1 MNQRSE
7 YYPAPPAGDDVI
19 SLSEM
24 FDIFARGKRW
34 LVGTTLVFFAAAL
47 VYLYLAQPVYRSS
60 ALIKIEISQSSLV
73 LDLLGTRKTTPV
85 VPGFSAVAEEMRSFD
100 FVRNL
105 VEMDAAEGEY
115 VMGIDTDA
123 VNELSERIAITEK
136 GRGSGLIEIAVT
148 GVDRAANN
156 QVLYNLI
163 DLYGGRLEQEVN
175 RSIRG
180 TLMLLIDRQ
189 KTVKKQIELLRAEES
204 TAVTENLELSS
215 LEASYRD
222 LNNKIDFLNGALE
235 LSNNGLIV
243 VSQPVAEDQPVSP
256 KYALVMALSIMLGA
270 MVGGGGVLLLEM
282 SRKELRTAEEL
293 EKKTG
298 LPVLD
303 SIGRGDIEGLRVLR
317 TDILHRL
324 SQSDNNRVMV
334 CGPRDGVGKRYIVT
348 HLARIMAEGGKKVL
362 LVDADL
368 RDGDLST
375 AFADASGGVSL
386 VACLQQNQE
395 FLPSVVNDRLHLLV
409 GREYPDMPS
418 ELLMGQRFEQ
428 LLGQVSEEYDIILL
442 HVPPVL
448 SATDAAVVGAHC
460 ANTVMV
466 IRADQTTVKEIEAAG
481 RRLQQAGVTG
491 ICCVFN
497 EAPA

>member
-1 MNQRSE
+1 ML
-7 YYPAPPAGDDVI
+7 
-19 SLSEM
+19 SLSEIV
-24 FDIFARGKRW
+24 DIFARGKRW

-47 VYLYLAQPVYRSS
+47 VYLYLVQPVYRSS
-60 ALIKIEISQSSLV
+60 ALVKIELNQSSLV
-73 LDLLGTRKTTPV
+73 LDLLGTRDATTDMPDFSGV
-85 VPGFSAVAEEMRSFD
+85 VEEMRSLG

-105 VEMDAAEGEY
+105 IEMGAAEEEVVGT
-115 VMGIDTDA
+115 VDTQA
-123 VNELSERIAITEK
+123 VKELNERIAITEK
-136 GRGSGLIEIAVT
+136 GKGSGLIEITVT
-148 GVDRAANN
+148 GIDRTANN

-204 TAVTENLELSS
+204 TLMTENLELSS

-235 LSNNGLIV
+235 LSNNGLKV

-256 KYALVMALSIMLGA
+256 KYALVMVLAIMLGA
-270 MVGGGGVLLLEM
+270 MVGGGAVLLLDM
-282 SRKELRTAEEL
+282 SRKELRTAEEV

-298 LPVLD
+298 LTVLD
-303 SIGRGDIEGLRVLR
+303 SIARGDIEGLRVLR
-317 TDILHRL
+317 TDVLHRL
-324 SQSDNNRVMV
+324 SQSDNNRIMV

-348 HLARIMAEGGKKVL
+348 HLAKIMAEGGKKVL

-375 AFADASGGVSL
+375 AFADAHAGVSL

-395 FLPSVVNDRLHLLV
+395 FLPAVVNDRLHLLV

-466 IRADQTTVKEIEAAG
+466 IRAEQTTVKEIEAAG
-481 RRLQQAGVTG
+481 RRLQQAGVTS
-491 ICCVFN
+491 ICCVLN
-497 EAPA
+497 GAIV

>member
-7 YYPAPPAGDDVI
+7 YYPAPLADDDML
-19 SLSEM
+19 SLAEIV
-24 FDIFARGKRW
+24 DIFARGKRW

-47 VYLYLAQPVYRSS
+47 AYLFLVQPVYRSS
-60 ALIKIEISQSSLV
+60 ALIKIETNQSSLV
-73 LDLLGTRKTTPV
+73 LDLLGTRDATTDMPDFSGV
-85 VPGFSAVAEEMRSFD
+85 VEEMRSLG

-105 VEMDAAEGEY
+105 IEMDAAKEDL
-115 VMGIDTDA
+115 VGIDSQA
-123 VNELSERIAITEK
+123 VKELRGRIAITEK
-136 GRGSGLIEIAVT
+136 GKGSGLIEIAVT
-148 GVDRAANN
+148 GENPDANS
-156 QVLYNLI
+156 QVLHDLINLYRNY
-163 DLYGGRLEQEVN
+163 LGQEVS
-175 RSIRG
+175 RSISG
-180 TLMLLIDRQ
+180 TLILLTDRQ
-189 KTVKKQIELLRAEES
+189 TKVKKQIELLRAEES
-204 TAVTENLELSS
+204 TLMTKKLELDS
-215 LEASYRD
+215 LQASYID
-222 LNNKIDFLNGALE
+222 LNQKIIYLNVALE
-235 LSNNGLIV
+235 LANNGVTV
-243 VSQPVAEDQPVSP
+243 VSQPVAEDRPVNP
-256 KYALVMALSIMLGA
+256 KYALVMVLATMLGA
-270 MVGGGGVLLLEM
+270 MAGVVLVLLREM
-282 SRKELRTAEEL
+282 SRKGLRTAEEV
-293 EKKTG
+293 EKKAG
-298 LPVLD
+298 LSVLD

-317 TDILHRL
+317 TDVLHRL

-334 CGPRDGVGKRYIVT
+334 CGPCDGVGKRYIVT

-375 AFADASGGVSL
+375 AFADAHGGVSL
-386 VACLQQNQE
+386 VACLQQSQE
-395 FLPSVVNDRLHLLV
+395 FLPAVVNDRLHLLA
-409 GREYPDMPS
+409 GLQYPDMPS

-428 LLGQVSEEYDIILL
+428 LLDQVSKEYDIILL

-466 IRADQTTVKEIEAAG
+466 IRAEQTTVKEIKAAE

>member
-7 YYPAPPAGDDVI
+7 YYPAPPADDDMLT
-19 SLSEM
+19 LSEIV
-24 FDIFARGKRW
+24 DIFARGKRW

-47 VYLYLAQPVYRSS
+47 VYLYLVQPVYRSS
-60 ALIKIEISQSSLV
+60 ALVKIELNQSSLV
-73 LDLLGTRKTTPV
+73 LDLLGTRDATTDMPDFSGV
-85 VPGFSAVAEEMRSFD
+85 VEEMRSLG

-105 VEMDAAEGEY
+105 IEMGAAEEVVGT
-115 VMGIDTDA
+115 IDTQTF
-123 VNELSERIAITEK
+123 NELNGRIAITEK
-136 GRGSGLIEIAVT
+136 GKGSGLIEIAVT
-148 GVDRAANN
+148 GENPDANN
-156 QVLYNLI
+156 QVLSDLI
-163 DLYGGRLEQEVN
+163 DLYSNHLGQEVS
-175 RSIRG
+175 RSISG
-180 TLMLLIDRQ
+180 TLILLTDRQ
-189 KTVKKQIELLRAEES
+189 RKVKKQIELLRAEES
-204 TAVTENLELSS
+204 TLMTKKLELDS
-215 LEASYRD
+215 LETSYID
-222 LNNKIDFLNGALE
+222 LNQKIIYLNVALE
-235 LSNNGLIV
+235 LANNGLTV

-256 KYALVMALSIMLGA
+256 KYALVMVLAIMLGA
-270 MVGGGGVLLLEM
+270 MAGVVLVLLQEM
-282 SRKELRTAEEL
+282 SRKGLRTAEEV
-293 EKKTG
+293 EKKVG
-298 LPVLD
+298 LLVLE

-317 TDILHRL
+317 TDVLHRL

-334 CGPRDGVGKRYIVT
+334 CGPGDGVGKRYIAT

-375 AFADASGGVSL
+375 AFADAHAGVSL
-386 VACLQQNQE
+386 VASLQQNEE
-395 FLPSVVNDRLHLLV
+395 FVPTVVNDRLHLLV

-428 LLGQVSEEYDIILL
+428 LLGQVSEKYDIILL

-466 IRADQTTVKEIEAAG
+466 IRAEQTTVKEIEAAG

-491 ICCVFN
+491 ICCVLN
-497 EAPA
+497 GAIV

>member
-7 YYPAPPAGDDVI
+7 YYPAPPADDDML
-19 SLSEM
+19 SLSEIV
-24 FDIFARGKRW
+24 DIFARGKRW
-34 LVGTTLVFFAAAL
+34 LVGTTLIFFAAAL
-47 VYLYLAQPVYRSS
+47 VYLYQVQPVYRSS
-60 ALIKIEISQSSLV
+60 ALVKIELNQSSLV
-73 LDLLGTRKTTPV
+73 LDLLGTRNTAPV
-85 VPGFSAVAEEMRSFD
+85 VPGFSTVAEEIRSFD

-105 VEMDAAEGEY
+105 VDMDAAEGEY
-115 VMGIDTDA
+115 VVGINTDA
-123 VNELSERIAITEK
+123 VKELNERIAITEK
-136 GRGSGLIEIAVT
+136 GKGSGLIEIAVT

-163 DLYGGRLEQEVN
+163 DLYGGRLEQEIN

-204 TAVTENLELSS
+204 TVMTKNLELDS

-235 LSNNGLIV
+235 LTSNGLTV

-256 KYALVMALSIMLGA
+256 KYALVMVLAVMLGA
-270 MVGGGGVLLLEM
+270 MAGVVLVLLREM
-282 SRKELRTAEEL
+282 SRKGLRTAEEV
-293 EKKTG
+293 EKKAG

-303 SIGRGDIEGLRVLR
+303 SIGREDIEGLRVLR
-317 TDILHRL
+317 TDVLHRL

-395 FLPSVVNDRLHLLV
+395 FLPAVVNDKLHLLV

-428 LLGQVSEEYDIILL
+428 LLAQVSDEYDIILL

-466 IRADQTTVKEIEAAG
+466 IRAEQTTVKEIEAAG

-497 EAPA
+497 EALA

>member
-1 MNQRSE
+1 
-7 YYPAPPAGDDVI
+7 
-19 SLSEM
+19 
-24 FDIFARGKRW
+24 
-34 LVGTTLVFFAAAL
+34 
-47 VYLYLAQPVYRSS
+47 
-60 ALIKIEISQSSLV
+60 
-73 LDLLGTRKTTPV
+73 
-85 VPGFSAVAEEMRSFD
+85 
-100 FVRNL
+100 
-105 VEMDAAEGEY
+105 
-115 VMGIDTDA
+115 
-123 VNELSERIAITEK
+123 
-136 GRGSGLIEIAVT
+136 
-148 GVDRAANN
+148 
-156 QVLYNLI
+156 
-163 DLYGGRLEQEVN
+163 
-175 RSIRG
+175 
-180 TLMLLIDRQ
+180 
-189 KTVKKQIELLRAEES
+189 
-204 TAVTENLELSS
+204 
-215 LEASYRD
+215 
-222 LNNKIDFLNGALE
+222 
-235 LSNNGLIV
+235 
-243 VSQPVAEDQPVSP
+243 
-256 KYALVMALSIMLGA
+256 
-270 MVGGGGVLLLEM
+270 
-282 SRKELRTAEEL
+282 
-293 EKKTG
+293 
-298 LPVLD
+298 
-303 SIGRGDIEGLRVLR
+303 
-317 TDILHRL
+317 
-324 SQSDNNRVMV
+324 MV

>member
-1 MNQRSE
+1 ML
-7 YYPAPPAGDDVI
+7 
-19 SLSEM
+19 SLSEIV
-24 FDIFARGKRW
+24 DIFARGKRW

-47 VYLYLAQPVYRSS
+47 VYLYLVQPVYRSS
-60 ALIKIEISQSSLV
+60 ALIKIEINQSSLV
-73 LDLLGTRKTTPV
+73 LDLLGTRNTAPV
-85 VPGFSAVAEEMRSFD
+85 VPSFSQVAEEIRSFD

-115 VMGIDTDA
+115 VVGIDTDA
-123 VNELSERIAITEK
+123 VKKLNERIAITEK
-136 GRGSGLIEIAVT
+136 GKGSGLIEIAVT
-148 GVDRAANN
+148 GVDRTANN

-163 DLYGGRLEQEVN
+163 DLYGGRLKQEVN
-175 RSIRG
+175 RSISG

-189 KTVKKQIELLRAEES
+189 KTIKKQIELLGAEES
-204 TAVTENLELSS
+204 TVMTENLDLGS

-222 LNNKIDFLNGALE
+222 LKNKIDFLNGALE
-235 LSNNGLIV
+235 LTNNGLTV

-256 KYALVMALSIMLGA
+256 KYALVMVLAVMLGA
-270 MVGGGGVLLLEM
+270 MAGVVLVLLREM
-282 SRKELRTAEEL
+282 SRKGLRTAEEV
-293 EKKTG
+293 EKKAG

-303 SIGRGDIEGLRVLR
+303 SIGREDIEGLRVLR

-395 FLPSVVNDRLHLLV
+395 FLPAVVNDKLHLLV

-428 LLGQVSEEYDIILL
+428 LLAQVSDEYDIILL

-466 IRADQTTVKEIEAAG
+466 IRAEQTTVKEIEAAG

-491 ICCVFN
+491 ICCVLN
-497 EAPA
+497 GAIV